1 MKDVIIA
8 LAGVVLLT
16 FLFDITSKDRKDA
29 ISRVFNFLEVPIAAL
44 VVFASYYFH
53 HGGGR

>member
-8 LAGVVLLT
+8 LAGTVFLA
-16 FLFDITSKDRKDA
+16 FLFDITSRDREDA
-29 ISRVFNFLEVPIAAL
+29 LNFLATPIAAL

-53 HGGGR
+53 GGGR

>member
-8 LAGVVLLT
+8 LAGTVILAL
-16 FLFDITSKDRKDA
+16 LFDITSRDRQDTP
-29 ISRVFNFLEVPIAAL
+29 SRVFNFLEVPIAAL

>member
-8 LAGVVLLT
+8 LAGTVFLAL
-16 FLFDITSKDRKDA
+16 LFDITSKDRKDA
-29 ISRVFNFLEVPIAAL
+29 ISRVFNIFEIPIAAL

>member
-8 LAGVVLLT
+8 LAGTVVLAL
-16 FLFDITSKDRKDA
+16 LFDITSRGREDTA
-29 ISRVFNFLEVPIAAL
+29 SRTLNFLATPIAAL
-44 VVFASYYFH
+44 IVLASYYFY

>member
-8 LAGVVLLT
+8 LAGTVFLA
-16 FLFDITSKDRKDA
+16 FLFDITTREREDTP
-29 ISRVFNFLEVPIAAL
+29 SRVLNFLATPIAAL

-53 HGGGR
+53 GGGR

>member
-8 LAGVVLLT
+8 LAGTVFLA
-16 FLFDITSKDRKDA
+16 FLFDITTREREDTV
-29 ISRVFNFLEVPIAAL
+29 SRALNFLEVPIAAL

-53 HGGGR
+53 GGGR

>member
-53 HGGGR
+53 GGGR

>member
-8 LAGVVLLT
+8 LAGVAFLT
-16 FLFDITSKDRKDA
+16 FLFDITSRDRQDTV
-29 ISRVFNFLEVPIAAL
+29 SRVFNFLEVPIAAL

>member
-8 LAGVVLLT
+8 LSGTVFLAL
-16 FLFDITSKDRKDA
+16 LFDITSRGRKDM
-29 ISRVFNFLEVPIAAL
+29 ISRVLNFLATPIAAL
-44 VVFASYYFH
+44 VVFASFYF

>member
-8 LAGVVLLT
+8 LAGTVILAL
-16 FLFDITSKDRKDA
+16 LFDITSRDREDA
-29 ISRVFNFLEVPIAAL
+29 ASRVLNFLATPIAAL
-44 VVFASYYFH
+44 VVFASFYF

>member
-8 LAGVVLLT
+8 LAGVVFLT
-16 FLFDITSKDRKDA
+16 FLFDITTREREDKV
-29 ISRVFNFLEVPIAAL
+29 SRALNFLEVPIAAL

-53 HGGGR
+53 GGGR

>member
-8 LAGVVLLT
+8 LAGVVFLT

>member
-8 LAGVVLLT
+8 LAGTVFLAL
-16 FLFDITSKDRKDA
+16 LFDITAREREDA
-29 ISRVFNFLEVPIAAL
+29 VSRVFNLLEVPIAAL

-53 HGGGR
+53 GGGR

>member
-8 LAGVVLLT
+8 LAGTVFLAL
-16 FLFDITSKDRKDA
+16 LFDITSRDGEDKV
-29 ISRVFNFLEVPIAAL
+29 SRVFNFLEVPIAAL

>member
-8 LAGVVLLT
+8 LAGTVVLAL
-16 FLFDITSKDRKDA
+16 LFDITSRDREDA
-29 ISRVFNFLEVPIAAL
+29 VSRVLNFLATPIAAL
-44 VVFASYYFH
+44 VVLASYYFY